1 MAGVTQTA
9 PREDTRARLIAAA
22 RTVISRS
29 GLQAARMEDIAA
41 EAGVSRAA
49 VYYHFNTKQ
58 DLAAAL
64 VDDIFRGLTAT
75 VRTALAEGPIE
86 HVLRAAVEFFGSQ
99 VTLARLLIA
108 DMPTP
113 VDPEHLIAR
122 HRDELLELLRERLR
136 ADIDGGRIRHCDPQV
151 AATAIAALMRVAP
164 ICLITG
170 AVVDLDHLMTELSDF
185 VRRALAPDARGAE
198 STEQGKG

>member
-1 MAGVTQTA
+1 MTQTA

-22 RTVISRS
+22 RTVISSS

-49 VYYHFNTKQ
+49 VYYHFNSKQ

-64 VDDIFRGLTAT
+64 VDDIFRELTAT
-75 VRTALAEGPIE
+75 VRTALAEGPVE
-86 HVLRAAVEFFGSQ
+86 HVLRAAVEFFGGQ

-113 VDPEHLIAR
+113 VDPEHLMAR
-122 HRDELLELLRERLR
+122 HRDELLALLSERLR
-136 ADIDGGRIRHCDPQV
+136 TDMRAGRVRPCDPQV
-151 AATAIAALMRVAP
+151 AATAIVALMRVAP

-170 AVVDLDHLMTELSDF
+170 APVDLDHLMTELGDF
-185 VRRALAPDARGAE
+185 VRRALAADARAE
-198 STEQGKG
+198 TTEQGKG

>member
-1 MAGVTQTA
+1 MTQTA

-29 GLQAARMEDIAA
+29 GLQTARMEDIAA

-49 VYYHFNTKQ
+49 LYYHFNSKQ

-75 VRTALAEGPIE
+75 VRAALAEGPIE
-86 HVLRAAVEFFGSQ
+86 HVLRAAVEFFDHQ

-113 VDPEHLIAR
+113 VDPDHLGAR
-122 HRDELLELLRERLR
+122 HRDELLGLLRERLR
-136 ADIDGGRIRHCDPQV
+136 ADMDRGTVRRCDPEV
-151 AATAIAALMRVAP
+151 ASMAIATLMRVAP
-164 ICLITG
+164 MCLVTG
-170 AVVDLDHLMTELSDF
+170 AAVDHDHLMTELSGF
-185 VRRALAPDARGAE
+185 VRHALAPAVNDHT
-198 STEQGKG
+198 TEQGGG

>member
-1 MAGVTQTA
+1 MTQTA

-22 RTVISRS
+22 RTVISSS

-49 VYYHFNTKQ
+49 VYYHFNSKQ

-75 VRTALAEGPIE
+75 VRTALAEGPVE
-86 HVLRAAVEFFGSQ
+86 HVLRAAVEFFGGQ

-113 VDPEHLIAR
+113 VDPEHLMAR
-122 HRDELLELLRERLR
+122 HRDELLALLSERLR
-136 ADIDGGRIRHCDPQV
+136 TDMRAGRVRPCDPQV
-151 AATAIAALMRVAP
+151 AATAIVALMRVAP

-170 AVVDLDHLMTELSDF
+170 AAVDLDHLMAELSDF
-185 VRRALAPDARGAE
+185 VQRALAPDARAGT
-198 STEQGKG
+198 TEQDKG

>member
-1 MAGVTQTA
+1 MTRTP
-9 PREDTRARLIAAA
+9 PREDTRATLIAAA

-49 VYYHFNTKQ
+49 VYYHFNSKQ

-75 VRTALAEGPIE
+75 VRVALAEGPIE
-86 HVLRAAVEFFGSQ
+86 HVLRATVDFFGRQ
-99 VTLARLLIA
+99 VTLARLLVA

-113 VDPEHLIAR
+113 VDPEHQMAR
-122 HRDELLELLRERLR
+122 HRDELLGLLRERLR
-136 ADIDGGRIRHCDPQV
+136 ADMEHGRVRRCDPQV
-151 AATAIAALMRVAP
+151 AAIALSALMRVAP

-170 AVVDLDHLMTELSDF
+170 QAVDLDHLMTELSDF
-185 VRRALAPDARGAE
+185 VRRALAPDADTE
-198 STEQGKG
+198 TTEQGKG